1 MEAMVLDGVAR
12 GRAALGRVRRA
23 RWQARQ
29 IIAGDGGGRSA
40 GCVVMLAGE
49 LRGILNGVVVLC
61 RSWSWLAEEAG
72 AVSAIGK
79 SRLVIDVK

>member
-1 MEAMVLDGVAR
+1 MVLDGVER

-29 IIAGDGGGRSA
+29 IIVGGRGERA
-40 GCVVMLAGE
+40 VGCVVMLVDE
-49 LRGILNGVVVLC
+49 LGGILSWVVVLC

-72 AVSAIGK
+72 AAV
-79 SRLVIDVK
+79 RQLENQDW